1 MSHVWCESCHLWM
14 DHDTHNSRL
23 PTSSHVFLL
32 RFTSSHFSTLLTFQF
47 SLLLLY
53 HSFSLLLTPFHF
65 FLPLFTSTH
74 FSTLLQCVAV
84 FCTSPQWKEVTSTHF
99 PTLLTFQFS
108 PFLLYHSFSHLLTPF
123 HFFSLSFIIP
133 SHSFSLLFTSSHFL
147 SPLLTFHISQ
157 LLRTHI
163 FIRGSTPCRLPRSI
177 DIFCQKNHKNRAH
190 CQEKPNNWGR
200 PLIYFFWS
208 LLIVAI

>member
-32 RFTSSHFSTLLTFQF
+32 LFTSSHFSTLLTFQF

-74 FSTLLQCVAV
+74 FSTLLI
-84 FCTSPQWKEVTSTHF
+84 
-99 PTLLTFQFS
+99 FQFS